1 MVTLPSPHHRWST
14 SNSSIA
20 HVDSDLGLASA
31 LRFGAT
37 AVTVEDTRVVGHIQM
52 SSLNVVMPE
61 SLHLYIS
68 PLPIVEEP
76 VEGIERSISLAN
88 WYIVSGRQYLIQ
100 MKVFSRGPD
109 AQEIYI
115 TEVTFVSHK
124 YCYFR
129 KAILL

>member
-1 MVTLPSPHHRWST
+1 MVTLPSPHYRWST

-20 HVDSDLGLASA
+20 QVNHDLGLTKA
-31 LRFGAT
+31 LRFGVT
-37 AVTVEDTRVVGHIQM
+37 AVTVEDTRVNGHIQM
-52 SSLNVVMPE
+52 SSLNVVTPE

-68 PLPIVEEP
+68 PLSIVDEP
-76 VEGIERSISLAN
+76 VEEIERTMALAN

-115 TEVTFVSHK
+115 TEVTFVSYK
-124 YCYFR
+124 CCYFR
-129 KAILL
+129 IDI

>member
-1 MVTLPSPHHRWST
+1 MVTLPSPHHRWSI

-20 HVDSDLGLASA
+20 HVVSDLGLTSA
-31 LRFGAT
+31 LRFGVT

-52 SSLNVVMPE
+52 SALNVVMPE

-68 PLPIVEEP
+68 PLPIVDEP
-76 VEGIERSISLAN
+76 VEGTERSISFAN

-100 MKVFSRGPD
+100 IKVFSRGPD

-115 TEVTFVSHK
+115 TEVIFVSYK
-124 YCYFR
+124 YFYFR
-129 KAILL
+129 IDIQL

>member
-1 MVTLPSPHHRWST
+1 MVTLPSPHYRWSS

-20 HVDSDLGLASA
+20 HVASDLGLTSA
-31 LRFGAT
+31 LRFGVT

-61 SLHLYIS
+61 SLHLYIT
-68 PLPIVEEP
+68 PLPIVDEP
-76 VEGIERSISLAN
+76 VEGIERSVSLAN

-100 MKVFSRGPD
+100 LKVFSRGPD

-115 TEVTFVSHK
+115 TEVTFVSYK
-124 YCYFR
+124 YWHLR
-129 KAILL
+129 IDIQH